1 MLADIGV
8 ISLVLGLVVSVYATF
23 ASVYG
28 ALRGVSGRAWVD
40 SARNALIAVWPL
52 ISLSCLAMIG
62 LLVTGDFQV
71 EYVATVTSRAMPTY
85 LKVTALWGGQA
96 GSLLFWVWVAATF
109 SALVMFRKW
118 GTGPKDAEGRTDRA
132 LLPYVIA
139 ISAITQIFFMI
150 LVVFVE
156 QPFAKLDFVPPDG
169 NGLNPLL
176 RHPGM
181 IIHPPMLYLGFVG
194 FTVPYSFAMAALISG
209 RLSDEWIRASRRW
222 SLAAWLFLF
231 LGLVLGGRWAY
242 DVLGWGGYWA
252 WDAVENAALM
262 PWLLGTAYVHSVMIQ
277 QKRGMLRTW
286 NMLLIIGTY
295 LMVVWGTFLTRS
307 GIISSV
313 HSFARS
319 AVGPLMFIFIVVM
332 GLFSIIWLFIRMG
345 ALKPENQLKSIL
357 SRETAFLVNNLLF
370 VTAFI
375 SVAYGTHYPMLSE
388 LLVGEKITLRVGWF
402 NQVVGPQLA
411 ALVLLMGVC
420 PLLSWRSASLRRV
433 GRAAWLPLLLAL
445 LTVGLLLV
453 LGHTNVGALIGYG
466 ISVWAGMTT
475 LLEFWYAIRVRARSR
490 QESYLAALKQIIVRN
505 RRRYGGYLIHISIVL
520 IVVGITGS
528 FFYQQET
535 QGTVNRGETIT
546 LGGFTI
552 LYKGLEE
559 RRESEE
565 LVISEATIEV
575 YRDKELLTT
584 LHPRRDFYPLTGQPI
599 TIPSVRSVVSEDFYV
614 ILVGWERVGQ
624 DQATFKVYLNP
635 MINWIWAGSITL
647 ILGTLVA
654 VWPGTKGR
662 QTVSTAYR
670 PGTIITRKV
679 SEA

>member
-1 MLADIGV
+1 MLADIGL
-8 ISLVLGLVVSVYATF
+8 ISLVLGLVAAVYAIV
-23 ASVYG
+23 ASLYG
-28 ALRGVSGRAWVD
+28 ARQGVAGAAWVD

-52 ISLSCLAMIG
+52 TTLSCAVMIG

-118 GTGPKDAEGRTDRA
+118 GTGPRDAEGRSDRA

-194 FTVPYSFAMAALISG
+194 FTVPYTFAMAALISG

-262 PWLLGTAYVHSVMIQ
+262 PWLTGTAYLHSVMIQ
-277 QKRGMLRTW
+277 EKRGMLRTW
-286 NMLLIIGTY
+286 NIVLITLTY
-295 LMVVWGTFLTRS
+295 LLVVWGTFLTRS

-319 AVGPLMFIFIVVM
+319 AVGPLMFIFLAVM
-332 GLFSIIWLFIRMG
+332 AVISIYWLLRRLD
-345 ALKPENQLKSIL
+345 ALRDDNRLDSIL
-357 SRETAFLVNNLLF
+357 SRETSFLLNNLLF
-370 VTAFI
+370 LTITA
-375 SVAYGTHYPMLSE
+375 SVFYGTHFPIFTE
-388 LLVGEKITLRVGWF
+388 LFAGEKITLRVGWF

-411 ALVLLMGVC
+411 ALVLLMGIC
-420 PLLSWRSASLRRV
+420 PLLSWRSASFQRI
-433 GRAAWLPLLLAL
+433 GRAAWLPLVLSL
-445 LTVGLLLV
+445 LTVGLLMV
-453 LGHTNVGALIGYG
+453 LGFTNIGALIGYG
-466 ISVWAGMTT
+466 ISVWAGVTT
-475 LLEFWYAIRVRARSR
+475 LLEFWAAMRVRVRSKK
-490 QESYLAALKQIIVRN
+490 ENYLAALNQIIVRN
-505 RRRYGGYLIHISIVL
+505 RRRYGGYLIHLSIVL
-520 IVVGITGS
+520 LVVGITGS

-535 QGTVNRGETIT
+535 QGTIKRGETMT
-546 LGGFTI
+546 LGGFTL

-559 RRESEE
+559 WRESEE
-565 LVISEATIEV
+565 LLISEATVEV
-575 YRDKELLTT
+575 YRDQELLTT

-614 ILVGWERVGQ
+614 ILVGWEQVGQ

-635 MINWIWAGSITL
+635 LINWVWVGSIAL
-647 ILGTLVA
+647 IVGVLVA
-654 VWPGTKGR
+654 AWPGKR
-662 QTVSTAYR
+662 SRSTVSTAYR
-670 PGTIITRKV
+670 PGTITTRKV